1 MDIGSS
7 LREKDRCRPDRTAR
21 GNCDT
26 QCMAQIQKQSITVG
40 SGRIVGDVSVDGGA
54 VRGEGGPLR
63 PCFLVPLTIMMQNRP
78 KESMLAV
85 TQITGRLCSD
95 QNAFSQSIICAPQT
109 ESLTNG
115 FRAHS
120 LPQGTSFHT
129 VYLRFSLTSA
139 EVEHL
144 EALRQSS
151 KADVFCVYLGLDATV
166 AGLRTHNEMVPDVEQ
181 EPSPWDMN
189 LGLYSE
195 VLPFWDSRIDVT
207 LIQVEQSRWV
217 TDVLPGLGYNRIRLL
232 EMTFPPPLPGHTS
245 AAAQFDK
252 AKRALDERRY
262 GDCILGCRGLLNMWE
277 RQLGAT
283 AKKRIAEVV
292 AADRAWPEGD
302 IRRDLLD
309 TLWKEVGDV
318 ANAPHHPEGDVN
330 AEIFEGRDAR
340 LVLMLT
346 AALSEY
352 LERQ

>member
-1 MDIGSS
+1 MNRWSQ
-7 LREKDRCRPDRTAR
+7 LTLTRR
-21 GNCDT
+21 
-26 QCMAQIQKQSITVG
+26 
-40 SGRIVGDVSVDGGA
+40 
-54 VRGEGGPLR
+54 
-63 PCFLVPLTIMMQNRP
+63 VPLTIMMQNRP

-109 ESLTNG
+109 VSLTN
-115 FRAHS
+115 
-120 LPQGTSFHT
+120 
-129 VYLRFSLTSA
+129 
-139 EVEHL
+139 
-144 EALRQSS
+144 
-151 KADVFCVYLGLDATV
+151 
-166 AGLRTHNEMVPDVEQ
+166 GLRTHNEMVPDVEQ

-245 AAAQFDK
+245 AVAQFDK

-292 AADRAWPEGD
+292 AADGAWPEGD

-318 ANAPHHPEGDVN
+318 ANAPHHPEEDVN

-346 AALSEY
+346 ATLSEY

>member
-1 MDIGSS
+1 
-7 LREKDRCRPDRTAR
+7 
-21 GNCDT
+21 
-26 QCMAQIQKQSITVG
+26 
-40 SGRIVGDVSVDGGA
+40 
-54 VRGEGGPLR
+54 
-63 PCFLVPLTIMMQNRP
+63 MQNRP
-78 KESMLAV
+78 KESMLAI
-85 TQITGRLCSD
+85 TEITGRLCPD
-95 QNAFSQSIICAPQT
+95 QNAFPQNALCARQT

-115 FRAHS
+115 FPVRS
-120 LPQGTSFHT
+120 LPHGSSDHT
-129 VYLRFSLTSA
+129 VQLRFSLTSA

-144 EALRQSS
+144 EALRHSS
-151 KADVFCVYLGLDATV
+151 KSDAFCLYLGLDATV
-166 AGLRTHNEMVPDVEQ
+166 SGLRTHNEVVPDVEQ

-207 LIQVEQSRWV
+207 MIQVEQSRWV
-217 TDVLPGLGYNRIRLL
+217 RDVLPGLGHNRIRLL
-232 EMTFPPPLPGHTS
+232 EMTFPPPLPDHTS

-277 RQLGAT
+277 KQFGTT
-283 AKKRIAEVV
+283 AKRRIAEVV
-292 AADRAWPEGD
+292 ADDRGWPAGD
-302 IRRDLLD
+302 IRRDLID

-340 LVLMLT
+340 LVLSLT

-352 LERQ
+352 LEHR